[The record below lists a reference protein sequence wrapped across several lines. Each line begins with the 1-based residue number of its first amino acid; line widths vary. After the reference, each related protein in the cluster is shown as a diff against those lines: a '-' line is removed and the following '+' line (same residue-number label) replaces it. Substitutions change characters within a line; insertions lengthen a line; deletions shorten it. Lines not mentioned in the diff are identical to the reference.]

1 MKRLL
6 SHIKPT
12 PINEEIYSSS
22 ELSDLELSLEQNGQL
37 EPIVINSKDFIIS
50 GHRRYYSMR
59 RLKWKECEV
68 RVQDY
73 DNELISLIEHNRH
86 RTKSVSDIHNEYRLL
101 EKEYKK
107 RLGNQGTRTDLKKNN
122 NQFNTMVEISK
133 TIGVG
138 TSKLKQIKSIYN
150 YEPKLLDKINRGET
164 SVNKAYKFVQDKY
177 MKSKKDTFV
186 DDSKSEERLIKYLKK
201 EQPPSN
207 VVVKALESI
216 YPYSLL
222 DYSSLSNN
230 NDKVKKKRTDLIDHM
245 NFLKSLD
252 EREIVIYK
260 KLKEIQ
266 SSKFEEKDLQRVS
279 KNIYQFSDLKDKKL
293 TLKELTNIKPV
304 LHRVKDFK
312 EFNILRILTHSME
325 WSSNPGRNLK
335 YIVKDLESQKYLGV
349 ITLGSDVTSI
359 QCRDE
364 YIGWNK
370 NNKFKQKKLNN
381 TCIAS
386 TIVPVQ
392 PMGYNFLLGKMISC
406 LCSSTTIRDDW
417 KNQYG
422 DVLVGVTTTSLYGS
436 FSMYNS
442 VPLWKKVGSTNGK
455 IVIKPD
461 NDVYGFWNDWVKK
474 KYPEEFYH
482 ATHSTGP
489 KQNVINLIFRKLGI
503 SPKQFEHEQQ
513 KGVYF
518 MNIYENTREFL
529 RGEIGEK
536 DLILKDNINQGGKF
550 IIDWWLKKSIKRYEA
565 LKGKNELHKEVL
577 WYENM
582 DSVSVES
589 WLNSRGV
596 NGSISNKIQKIDPI
610 VVDRMFRKVGIDK
623 NKFYKSL
630 ISMGKGGLKT
640 ERMKEEWNE
649 SNPTRNYCY
658 VVSEFLYKYVA
669 PKGVK
674 HYSIK
679 IDEEDYTHHFLKWD
693 DGTIVDLT
701 AEQFEDY
708 SKVDYSKSYN
718 SGFIGKGVSK
728 RTQEFAD
735 LMGYK

>member
-1 MKRLL
+1 MNKPL
-6 SHIKPT
+6 SHIKPS

-22 ELSDLELSLEQNGQL
+22 DLSDLELSLEQNGQL
-37 EPIVINSKDFIIS
+37 EPIVINSKNFIIS

-59 RLKWKECEV
+59 RLGWKECEV
-68 RVQDY
+68 RVRDY
-73 DNELISLIEHNRH
+73 DNEIISLIEHNKH
-86 RTKSVSDIHNEYRLL
+86 RVKSVTDIHNEYRLL

-107 RLGNQGTRTDLKKNN
+107 QLGSQGSRTDLKKK

-133 TIGVG
+133 NLNVG
-138 TSKLKQIKSIYN
+138 TTKLKQIKSIYN
-150 YEPKLLDKINRGET
+150 YEPELLDKINKGDE
-164 SVNKAYKFVQDKY
+164 SVNSAYKYVQKKY
-177 MKSKKDTFV
+177 MKSKKDTYV
-186 DDSKSEERLIKYLKK
+186 DDSKVEEKLIKYLKK
-201 EQPPSN
+201 EQPSSD
-207 VVVKALESI
+207 VVVKALKST

-222 DYSSLSNN
+222 DYSSLSKKNE
-230 NDKVKKKRTDLIDHM
+230 KIKKKRTELIDHM

-266 SSKFEEKDLQRVS
+266 NSKFDEKDLKRVS
-279 KNIYQFSDLKDKKL
+279 RNVYQFSNLTDKNL
-293 TLKELTNIKPV
+293 TLDELNNIKPV

-335 YIVKDLESQKYLGV
+335 YIVKDLETQKYLGV

-370 NNKFKQKKLNN
+370 DNKFKQKKLNN

-417 KNQYG
+417 KKQYG
-422 DVLVGVTTTSLYGS
+422 DTLVGVTTTSLYGS

-461 NDVYGFWNDWVKK
+461 SDVYGYWNDWVKEN
-474 KYPEEFYH
+474 YPDEFYH

-536 DLILKDNINQGGKF
+536 DLILKDNINKGREF
-550 IIDWWLKKSIKRYEA
+550 IINWWLKKSIKRYET
-565 LKGKNELHKEVL
+565 LLGKNQLHEDVL

-582 DSVSVES
+582 DSMGVES
-589 WLNSRGV
+589 WLKSRGV
-596 NGSISNKIQKIDPI
+596 NGSIQNKENKIDPI

-623 NKFYKSL
+623 NKFYDSL
-630 ISMGKGGLKT
+630 ILMGKDGLKT
-640 ERMKEEWNE
+640 KKMKDEWSKN
-649 SNPTRNYCY
+649 NPTRNYCY
-658 VVSEFLYKYVA
+658 VVSEFLYKYIA
-669 PKGVK
+669 PQGVK
-674 HYSIK
+674 HFSIK
-679 IDEEDYTHHFLKWD
+679 IDEEDYTHHYLKWD
-693 DGTIVDLT
+693 DGTIIDLT

-708 SKVDYSKSYN
+708 SKIDYSKSYT

-728 RTQEFAD
+728 RTQQFAE